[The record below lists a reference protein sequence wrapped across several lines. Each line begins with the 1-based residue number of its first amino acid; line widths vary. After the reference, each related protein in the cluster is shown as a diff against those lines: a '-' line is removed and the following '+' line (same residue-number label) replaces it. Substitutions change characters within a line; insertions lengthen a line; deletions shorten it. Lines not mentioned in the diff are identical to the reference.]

1 MKTKCSKTK
10 KNILEQKKREEEGK
24 ELNSIL
30 SACSLTDS
38 VWMTV
43 LLEYLK
49 FLLSR

>member
-1 MKTKCSKTK
+1 MKTKCSKIE
-10 KNILEQKKREEEGK
+10 NMLEQKERAEEDK
-24 ELNSIL
+24 VLNSIL
-30 SACSLTDS
+30 SADSLTDS